1 MTIRID
7 ITKEEIEALATVL
20 QAEQGQGILKELPN
34 YIHLS
39 NAKEVSDVVNRV
51 NQETAK
57 RTQMGGIWQGINQ
70 Y

>member
-20 QAEQGQGILKELPN
+20 QAGQGQGQGLQKELPN

-39 NAKEVSDVVNRV
+39 DAKEVSDVVNRV
-51 NQETAK
+51 NQAITKQIQAP
-57 RTQMGGIWQGINQ
+57 
-70 Y
+70 

>member
-20 QAEQGQGILKELPN
+20 QTAQGQELLKELPN

-39 NAKEVSDVVNRV
+39 NAKEVSDVVNQV
-51 NQETAK
+51 NEVIKK
-57 RTQMGGIWQGINQ
+57 RTQMGGFYDNG
-70 Y
+70 